1 MIESALYKRVCT
13 DWTKKVSRNCYCWLC
28 DIFYFFSN
36 QYFSTA
42 LNFTFSVLW
51 LFNSIY
57 SSVVHCK
64 SRCNQTVYYFF

>member
-1 MIESALYKRVCT
+1 MNESALYKRVCT
-13 DWTKKVSRNCYCWLC
+13 DWTNVSRNCYRWLC

-42 LNFTFSVLW
+42 LTFTFSVLC

-64 SRCNQTVYYFF
+64 SRCNQTCFI